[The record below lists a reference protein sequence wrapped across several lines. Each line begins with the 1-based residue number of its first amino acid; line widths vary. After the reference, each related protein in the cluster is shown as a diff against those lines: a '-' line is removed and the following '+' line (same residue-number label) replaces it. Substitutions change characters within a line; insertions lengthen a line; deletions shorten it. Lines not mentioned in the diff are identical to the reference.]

1 MNNSSKKV
9 VVVKDL
15 CGLERIRSDWEKL
28 QWHPNADIDYFMNFI
43 IIQKNV
49 KMPYVLLVYENET
62 IESILVGRI
71 EDTKL
76 SFNVGYKSI
85 YEDNVSML
93 AMNYGGLL
101 GNRSPQI
108 SELLISELV
117 KALKNNEAD
126 IVFLNALRVD
136 SAIYRLARS
145 LPRMIS
151 RDRIERRSTHWK
163 MACPENLE
171 GFLKRMSQK
180 HRYWIRRVTKLLEK
194 EYPGKVEYKYL
205 HEVKDIDRL
214 CDDAESIAKNTYQ
227 RGLGVGFNDSELTRR
242 TLSLLATKKMLRSY
256 FLYVN
261 EKPCAYWIGTL
272 YGSIFHL
279 DYTAYDP
286 AFQRSEPG
294 TVLFMKMIDDLCR
307 LKVKEIDFGFG
318 DALYKNRYGD
328 ESWEESSV
336 YIFSPRWKGAKLN
349 ACRTLTGKIHQLS
362 EKIAKKAQILQKIK
376 TGWRRKIQEG
386 SVQGEK

>member
-1 MNNSSKKV
+1 M
-9 VVVKDL
+9 
-15 CGLERIRSDWEKL
+15 RIRTNQVEIGKSL

-43 IIQKNV
+43 NIQKNV
-49 KMPYVLLVYENET
+49 KMPYVLLVYENGT

-93 AMNYGGLL
+93 AVNYGGIL
-101 GNRSPQI
+101 GKQSPQI

-117 KALKNNEAD
+117 KSLNDEEAD

-136 SAIYRLARS
+136 SDIYRLARS
-145 LPRMIS
+145 LPRMMS
-151 RDRIERRSTHWK
+151 RDRIESRSTHWK

-242 TLSLLATKKMLRSY
+242 TLSLLATKEMLRSY

-362 EKIAKKAQILQKIK
+362 EKMAKRAQILQKIK
-376 TGWRRKIQEG
+376 TGWRRKIQAG
-386 SVQGEK
+386 

>member
-1 MNNSSKKV
+1 M
-9 VVVKDL
+9 D
-15 CGLERIRSDWEKL
+15 
-28 QWHPNADIDYFMNFI
+28 
-43 IIQKNV
+43 
-49 KMPYVLLVYENET
+49 
-62 IESILVGRI
+62 
-71 EDTKL
+71 
-76 SFNVGYKSI
+76 
-85 YEDNVSML
+85 
-93 AMNYGGLL
+93 
-101 GNRSPQI
+101 
-108 SELLISELV
+108 
-117 KALKNNEAD
+117 EAD

-136 SAIYRLARS
+136 SDIYRLARS

-151 RDRIERRSTHWK
+151 RDRIESRSTHWK

-242 TLSLLATKKMLRSY
+242 TLSLLATKGMLRSY

-279 DYTAYDP
+279 DYTD
-286 AFQRSEPG
+286 
-294 TVLFMKMIDDLCR
+294 MIR
-307 LKVKEIDFGFG
+307 PFNEV
-318 DALYKNRYGD
+318 NR
-328 ESWEESSV
+328 V
-336 YIFSPRWKGAKLN
+336 QFFS
-349 ACRTLTGKIHQLS
+349 
-362 EKIAKKAQILQKIK
+362 
-376 TGWRRKIQEG
+376 
-386 SVQGEK
+386 